1 LGGLEPP
8 FFAKVIYGNKVYFG
22 AWCLLARGD
31 VQEMMIRTSL
41 LSVGLLLMTCS
52 TVLKAHQVASG
63 THDHVWRPTTYGKD
77 YRPGHSVNGA
87 GGGITIWSPSTLNQ
101 YGAGNSVQFARPEP
115 HSAQQANRPTNQS
128 QSNSDQS
135 RSKLASG
142 SVSQSNVPVIKSL
155 APSRYGKDHKREY
168 GK

>member
-1 LGGLEPP
+1 
-8 FFAKVIYGNKVYFG
+8 
-22 AWCLLARGD
+22 
-31 VQEMMIRTSL
+31 MMIRTSI
-41 LSVGLLLMTCS
+41 LSVGLLLMACS

-63 THDHVWRPTTYGKD
+63 THDHVWRQTTYGKD

-115 HSAQQANRPTNQS
+115 YSKQQTHQPTNQV
-128 QSNSDQS
+128 QSNSNQS
-135 RSKLASG
+135 RSKGDSG
-142 SVSQSNVPVIKSL
+142 NVSQSNVPVIKSL
-155 APSRYGKDHKREY
+155 APSRYGKDYKREY